1 MAKYN
6 HIQLNNSRSVRDDD
20 VPLTLDYVTKD
31 YIQSP
36 EADRHEA
43 AHYVHDHAL
52 STQDLEDW
60 L

>member
-1 MAKYN
+1 MKTN
-6 HIQLNNSRSVRDDD
+6 HIQLNDSRS
-20 VPLTLDYVTKD
+20 PHHEEYQPTWDYVTKS

-36 EADRHEA
+36 DADRQEA
-43 AHYVHDHAL
+43 AHYVHDHEL